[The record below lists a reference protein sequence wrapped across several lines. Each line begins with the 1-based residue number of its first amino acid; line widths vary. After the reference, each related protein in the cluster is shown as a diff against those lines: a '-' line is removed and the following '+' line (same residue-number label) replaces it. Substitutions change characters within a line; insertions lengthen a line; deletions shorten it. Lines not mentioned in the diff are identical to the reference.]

1 MRPLLI
7 LAVLFTGCSKSPP
20 PRRYGDAMTE
30 VGRRFERIGHAAATG
45 RWELADYDAGELEEV
60 FEKDLPRAERP
71 EDVPVDP
78 APLAA
83 AFAATVLPDL
93 QRAIAARDS
102 AAFAAVYAGAA
113 GECNACHQR
122 VAKDFI
128 EIPTVIGAPVP
139 YLPPVTP

>member
-1 MRPLLI
+1 
-7 LAVLFTGCSKSPP
+7 
-20 PRRYGDAMTE
+20 MTE

-45 RWELADYDAGELEEV
+45 RWELADYDIGEIEEV
-60 FEKDLPRAERP
+60 FERDLPRAEKP

-93 QRAIAARDS
+93 ERAIAARDL

-113 GECNACHQR
+113 RKCNECHQNA
-122 VAKDFI
+122 AKAFI
-128 EIPTVIGAPVP
+128 EVPTALGVPVP